1 MLENMENH
9 STPELNLAEFNCPH
23 CGSFSDQYWT
33 YLIKDTS
40 KGETQHGD
48 YRVSSC
54 RKCGDVTIWHKT
66 EMIYPFSGNAP
77 LPNSDMPESAM
88 NDFLEARDIVN
99 RSPRSS
105 CVLLRLAIE
114 KICDDL
120 KVTGELN
127 EKIKKLV
134 ERGLDERIQKAL
146 DAVRVIGGEAVH
158 PLKMDLK
165 DDSKTASSLFS
176 LVNIISNWA
185 YTEKKKIEDIFGSLP
200 EGKKEAI
207 SKRDKK

>member
-9 STPELNLAEFNCPH
+9 VSPALNSSEFNCPH
-23 CGSFSDQYWT
+23 CGSFSDQYWMVLQKST
-33 YLIKDTS
+33 HVGIRNHD
-40 KGETQHGD
+40 D
-48 YRVSSC
+48 YEVSSC
-54 RKCGDVTIWHKT
+54 RKCGDVTIWHME
-66 EMIYPFSGNAP
+66 EMVYPFSGNAP
-77 LPNSDMPESAM
+77 LPNADMPKSAM

-120 KVTGELN
+120 KVTGDLN

-134 ERGLDERIQKAL
+134 DRGLDERIQKAL

-158 PLKMDLK
+158 PLEMDLK

-185 YTEKKKIEDIFGSLP
+185 YTEKKKIEDIFDSLP
-200 EGKKEAI
+200 DGKKEAI

>member
-9 STPELNLAEFNCPH
+9 ISPALNSKEFNCPH

-33 YLIKDTS
+33 WLSKDTS
-40 KGETQHGD
+40 VGIENDTD
-48 YRVSSC
+48 YKISSC

-77 LPNSDMPESAM
+77 LPNLDMPKSVM

-120 KVTGELN
+120 EVTGDLN

-134 ERGLDERIQKAL
+134 DRGLDERIQKAL

-158 PLKMDLK
+158 SLEMDLK

-185 YTEKKKIEDIFGSLP
+185 YTEKKKIEDIFNSLP
-200 EGKKEAI
+200 KGKKEAI
-207 SKRDKK
+207 SKRDNK